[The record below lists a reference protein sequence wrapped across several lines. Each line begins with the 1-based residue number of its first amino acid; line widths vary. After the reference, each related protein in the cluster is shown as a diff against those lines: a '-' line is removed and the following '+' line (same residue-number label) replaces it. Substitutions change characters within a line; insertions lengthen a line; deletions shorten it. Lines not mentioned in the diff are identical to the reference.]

1 LPKTRLDSGNLR
13 LGVFD
18 RRFVVLGD
26 AELEIFS
33 SFADVFRELLDGLE
47 LAFGVRPLAEER
59 LRFGLVVPEVGS
71 ASLLVQFCETSFEL
85 SDVKAPPLA
94 HHGAF

>member
-1 LPKTRLDSGNLR
+1 MG

-26 AELEIFS
+26 AELEVFGR
-33 SFADVFRELLDGLE
+33 FDDVFLELLNRLE
-47 LAFGVRPLAEER
+47 LAFNVGALAEER
-59 LRFGLVVPEVGS
+59 LRFGLVVPEVGR
-71 ASLLVQFCETSFEL
+71 AGLFVQFREASFEL
-85 SDVKAPPLA
+85 RDVKVPPLA